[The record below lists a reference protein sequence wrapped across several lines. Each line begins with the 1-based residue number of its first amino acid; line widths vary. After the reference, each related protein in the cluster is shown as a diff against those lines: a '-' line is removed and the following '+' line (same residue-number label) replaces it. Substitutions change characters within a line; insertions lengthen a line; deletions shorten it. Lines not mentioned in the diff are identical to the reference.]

1 MVVFEILSSHLH
13 MARWHEARIEQ
24 HTRDLDAIQAAGA
37 KMRERLSL
45 LGTEEAASPSKQSQ
59 LLAAPAGNGD
69 LSTGQAAAG
78 EVEESD
84 EEEDGVDAGMAAVVE
99 RTLQQVWTYNSYD

>member
-37 KMRERLSL
+37 RMRERLSL
-45 LGTEEAASPSKQSQ
+45 LGSEEAASPSKQSQ
-59 LLAAPAGNGD
+59 SAGSPGR
-69 LSTGQAAAG
+69 
-78 EVEESD
+78 E
-84 EEEDGVDAGMAAVVE
+84 
-99 RTLQQVWTYNSYD
+99 